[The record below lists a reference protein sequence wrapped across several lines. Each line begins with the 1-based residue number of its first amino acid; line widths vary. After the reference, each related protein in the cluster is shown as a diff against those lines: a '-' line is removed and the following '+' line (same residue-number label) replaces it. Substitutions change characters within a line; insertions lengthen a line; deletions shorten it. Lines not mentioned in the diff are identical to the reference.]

1 MSSDRLAILER
12 YVVASKHAALDIYY
26 RSLGTRVLRCIV
38 CDTADSTDRMRT
50 SRTVCRFGG
59 GELVRHHCRTCG
71 ALFGPE
77 KMLVMSEAELSSEYE
92 ILYASY
98 QEGDTV
104 EDTARTFYAIEPVRG
119 DVYLDWGCGWWSSS
133 LAQLRSEGWNVWGY
147 EPTPGGSSE
156 FILNDLGHVAPG
168 LSGIYS
174 NNTIEHFIHPV
185 DEFRKMRALLQPGA
199 RMSHSSPCYEERY
212 LDTRFHTVFYLENSI
227 DIVAERAGFRILA
240 KERDR
245 EYINTVFEAV

>member
-1 MSSDRLAILER
+1 
-12 YVVASKHAALDIYY
+12 
-26 RSLGTRVLRCIV
+26 
-38 CDTADSTDRMRT
+38 
-50 SRTVCRFGG
+50 
-59 GELVRHHCRTCG
+59 
-71 ALFGPE
+71 
-77 KMLVMSEAELSSEYE
+77 MLVMSEAELSSEYE